1 MLSVLAIIGVNYT
14 KKITTSRENIEKLTG
29 WMLIVIG
36 AFLIINGIPGGH
48 EWYESTIIHIGWNNI
63 VSMTPIPSEF
73 GMDDHEHERQAEMSE
88 ELVPLLFIFLI
99 AFPIIWYF
107 IKKKRVIIT

>member
-1 MLSVLAIIGVNYT
+1 MSFI
-14 KKITTSRENIEKLTG
+14 G

-73 GMDDHEHERQAEMSE
+73 EMGEHEHERQAQMSK
-88 ELVPLLFIFLI
+88 ELVLLLFISLI
-99 AFPIIWYF
+99 AFPIAWYL
-107 IKKKRVIIT
+107 IKKKREVIA